1 MNTKRIGVQRHA
13 ARTGA
18 IKGAWE
24 SDAFACDFG
33 QRCRRQY
40 LLYYQ
45 AFSCSPF
52 AHTYADF
59 AHTYAEQ
66 ALLRVRGRA
75 MHLRAGLDGED
86 AGNTCRIIKSS
97 PSKDVRK
104 GALPRVPLIA
114 PVRQRKNPLEK
125 VRQYVIIIL

>member
-1 MNTKRIGVQRHA
+1 MPLLFVNTERIGVQRHA
-13 ARTGA
+13 ARTGVY
-18 IKGAWE
+18 KGAWE

-52 AHTYADF
+52 AHTYA
-59 AHTYAEQ
+59 EQ

-75 MHLRAGLDGED
+75 MNLRAGLDGED

-104 GALPRVPLIA
+104 GALPRVP
-114 PVRQRKNPLEK
+114 V
-125 VRQYVIIIL
+125 